1 MATTNRARPSRSR
14 VRRRSPRRLAA
25 AAAAAIFALSAHAQN
40 DVVVFKNGDRLTGEI
55 RGLDQGQ
62 LQFKSPET
70 QTIDVRWDLV
80 SQLTSART
88 YQVSLV
94 NTQRLVGTLADGAG
108 KNTLRVATP
117 TGATDVPIPRVARI
131 RLIGSRWFDRIE
143 MSIDAGYSLA
153 KANDVTQT
161 NLGYNLRYRSD
172 KSLVGLG
179 VNASRSASEGSPAS
193 ITTDST
199 LSWRWLLE
207 DAVWDPVMLG
217 QLQRNDELGIG
228 QLSTVG
234 AGLGRWISE
243 TSTSSSS
250 FMGGLAYAREYDVDS
265 STSDNAVEGVIG
277 LNLDWFRFGRP
288 ELDVSTSLLLFAQL
302 AEPHSSRG
310 NLNVDFYW
318 KLVNDF
324 YWNFSVYYS
333 YYGNAS
339 PTASSTDYGITA
351 SLGWK
356 RYPR

>member
-1 MATTNRARPSRSR
+1 MATTDRARPSRYR
-14 VRRRSPRRLAA
+14 VRCLPWRLAA
-25 AAAAAIFALSAHAQN
+25 AAAAAIFALPTHAQN
-40 DVVVFKNGDRLTGEI
+40 DVVVFTNGDRLTGEI

-80 SQLTSART
+80 SQLTSPRT

-94 NTQRLVGTLADGAG
+94 NRQRLVGTLADGAG
-108 KNTLRVATP
+108 KSTLRVATSS
-117 TGATDVPIPRVARI
+117 GATDVPILRVARI
-131 RLIGSRWFDRIE
+131 RLIGSSWLDRID
-143 MSIDAGYSLA
+143 MSIDAGYSLS
-153 KANDVTQT
+153 KANSVTQT
-161 NLGYNLRYRSD
+161 NLGYNLQYRSD
-172 KSLVGLG
+172 KRLVSLA
-179 VNASRSASEGSPAS
+179 VNASRSGSEGSPNS

-199 LSWRWLLE
+199 LAWRRLVE
-207 DAVWDPVMLG
+207 GAVWNPVTIG

-228 QLSTVG
+228 RLSTIG

-250 FMGGLAYAREYDVDS
+250 FMGGLAYAREYDVGS
-265 STSDNAVEGVIG
+265 STADDALEGMIG

-288 ELDVSTSLLLFAQL
+288 ELDVSTSILLFNQL
-302 AEPHSSRG
+302 AKPHSSRG

-324 YWNFSVYYS
+324 YWRFSIYYS
-333 YYGNAS
+333 YYGDAS
-339 PTASSTDYGITA
+339 PTASSTDYGVTA

-356 RYPR
+356 RYAR